1 MHDNHHLQS
10 TVAYQNTGQTVLSRR
25 ATALLRL
32 RRIRYQVHTKYIY
45 IFMQMRA
52 HHRYSCTWTCSWYY
66 DFWSYTCT
74 GTGSTI
80 WLLCIARIVARCAV
94 LSRCARQSALAVNLK
109 SKNWVRT
116 GRKHWWCTFG
126 AFVPYI
132 QWMVFGSNFMAWR
145 TACEVA
151 TELRASV
158 RASTLSP
165 NKIRGLLKVV
175 DLPKIY
181 RGDFT

>member
-94 LSRCARQSALAVNLK
+94 LSRCARQSALDVNLK
-109 SKNWVRT
+109 AKNWVRT
-116 GRKHWWCTFG
+116 GRKHWWCICTIYSVDSFQFWFHAYTRQNRICRLSIDWPVWDG
-126 AFVPYI
+126 AQMP
-132 QWMVFGSNFMAWR
+132 S
-145 TACEVA
+145 
-151 TELRASV
+151 
-158 RASTLSP
+158 
-165 NKIRGLLKVV
+165 
-175 DLPKIY
+175 
-181 RGDFT
+181 

>member
-25 ATALLRL
+25 ATTLLRL
-32 RRIRYQVHTKYIY
+32 RRIRYQVHRKYIY

-94 LSRCARQSALAVNLK
+94 LSRCARQSALDVDLK

-132 QWMVFGSNFMAWR
+132 QWMVFSSDFMHTRGKTVSGFWAFFL
-145 TACEVA
+145 VA
-151 TELRASV
+151 H
-158 RASTLSP
+158 P
-165 NKIRGLLKVV
+165 
-175 DLPKIY
+175 
-181 RGDFT
+181 

>member
-80 WLLCIARIVARCAV
+80 WLLCIARIV
-94 LSRCARQSALAVNLK
+94 SRNQNWKPSTEYMVQMHQKCTISAFGLYAPSFLPLNSHPAHFVSHSATILRTARQYELDCTVLYARVPQYC
-109 SKNWVRT
+109 R
-116 GRKHWWCTFG
+116 WWLSCDFDYYTN
-126 AFVPYI
+126 V
-132 QWMVFGSNFMAWR
+132 SNDVMCAH
-145 TACEVA
+145 CI
-151 TELRASV
+151 
-158 RASTLSP
+158 
-165 NKIRGLLKVV
+165 NM
-175 DLPKIY
+175 
-181 RGDFT
+181 